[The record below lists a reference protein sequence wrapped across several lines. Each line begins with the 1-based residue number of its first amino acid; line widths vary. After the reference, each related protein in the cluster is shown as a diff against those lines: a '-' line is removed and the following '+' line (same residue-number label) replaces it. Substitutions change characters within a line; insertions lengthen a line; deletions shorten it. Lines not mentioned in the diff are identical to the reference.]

1 MPESRWNDRE
11 GRFEIDRD
19 RDFDEERGYG
29 YDASR
34 ADGRRQDRYEGG
46 DWRDR
51 YAAREQR
58 SYGEPRHRSSGGGA
72 SGRAELR
79 RAVSQGGDIG
89 YGTIRSGSDYASGRG
104 YRAPGDYGQV
114 GGFDFGGSTADYGGG
129 GYRGDAPDYGDRAY
143 FDRGRERNYYTD
155 GPYPEGGGRGRHD
168 REHWAY
174 ARHPRDRH
182 DEDRGWFDRARDEV
196 SAWMG
201 DHDAQRRREHDAAL
215 RADHRGRGPKGYRR
229 SDERIREDV
238 SDRLTDD
245 GWLDASAI
253 EVAVKDGEVTLS
265 GTVHARDDKRRAELL
280 AESVSGVDNVQN
292 NLRLDRGTE
301 TRTGDWSLQGN
312 APQQGVTGKA

>member
-34 ADGRRQDRYEGG
+34 RQERYEGG

-58 SYGEPRHRSSGGGA
+58 SYGEPRHQS

-79 RAVSQGGDIG
+79 RAISQGGDIG
-89 YGTIRSGSDYASGRG
+89 YGSIRSGSDYASGRG

-129 GYRGDAPDYGDRAY
+129 GYRGEAPDYGDRAY
-143 FDRGRERNYYTD
+143 FDRRHERERNYYTD
-155 GPYPEGGGRGRHD
+155 GPGRGRHGHD
-168 REHWAY
+168 QGREHWAY
-174 ARHPRDRH
+174 ARHPREADRY
-182 DEDRGWFDRARDEV
+182 DDRGWFERARDEV

-201 DHDAQRRREHDAAL
+201 DHDAQRRREHDAAI

-253 EVAVKDGEVTLS
+253 EVVVKDGEVTLS

-292 NLRLDRGTE
+292 NLRLDRGPE
-301 TRTGDWSLQGN
+301 ARSGDWTLQGN
-312 APQQGVTGKA
+312 APQQGVSGKA

>member
-19 RDFDEERGYG
+19 RDFDNERGYG

-34 ADGRRQDRYEGG
+34 QQDRYARDP

-58 SYGEPRHRSSGGGA
+58 TYGEPRYRSSGGG
-72 SGRAELR
+72 ELR

-89 YGTIRSGSDYASGRG
+89 YGSIRSGSDYASGRG

-114 GGFDFGGSTADYGGG
+114 GGFDFGGSSADYGGG
-129 GYRGDAPDYGDRAY
+129 AYRGDAPDYGDRA
-143 FDRGRERNYYTD
+143 FFEHRRDRGYHE
-155 GPYPEGGGRGRHD
+155 GRGRHD
-168 REHWAY
+168 RDHGAY
-174 ARHPRDRH
+174 ARRSREDH
-182 DEDRGWFDRARDEV
+182 EDRGWFERARDEV

-201 DHDAQRRREHDAAL
+201 DHDAQRRREYDAAV
-215 RADHRGRGPKGYRR
+215 RGDHRGRGPKGYRR
-229 SDERIREDV
+229 SDERIRDDV

-245 GWLDASAI
+245 GWLDASSI
-253 EVAVKDGEVTLS
+253 EVSVKDGEVTLS

-292 NLRLDRGTE
+292 NLRLDRGGEARNT
-301 TRTGDWSLQGN
+301 DWTLQGG
-312 APQQGVTGKA
+312 ASQQGVSGKA

>member
-34 ADGRRQDRYEGG
+34 RHERHEGG

-58 SYGEPRHRSSGGGA
+58 SYGEPRHRSSGHRSSGG
-72 SGRAELR
+72 AELR
-79 RAVSQGGDIG
+79 RAISQGGDIG
-89 YGTIRSGSDYASGRG
+89 YGSIRSGSDYASGRG

-129 GYRGDAPDYGDRAY
+129 GYRGEAPDYGDRAY
-143 FDRGRERNYYTD
+143 FDRRHEHERNYYTD
-155 GPYPEGGGRGRHD
+155 GPGRGRYGYD
-168 REHWAY
+168 QGREHWAY
-174 ARHPRDRH
+174 ARHPRDR
-182 DEDRGWFDRARDEV
+182 DDDRGWFDRARDEV

-201 DHDAQRRREHDAAL
+201 DHDAQRRREHDAAV

-292 NLRLDRGTE
+292 NLRLDRGPE
-301 TRTGDWSLQGN
+301 ARSGDWALQGN
-312 APQQGVTGKA
+312 APQQGLSGKA

>member
-19 RDFDEERGYG
+19 RDFDDERGYG

-34 ADGRRQDRYEGG
+34 RQDRYAQDP

-58 SYGEPRHRSSGGGA
+58 SYGEPRHRSSG
-72 SGRAELR
+72 RAELR

-89 YGTIRSGSDYASGRG
+89 YGSIRSGSDYASGRG

-129 GYRGDAPDYGDRAY
+129 GYRGEAPDYGDRAY
-143 FDRGRERNYYTD
+143 FDRRHERERNYYTD
-155 GPYPEGGGRGRHD
+155 GPGRGRHD

-174 ARHPRDRH
+174 ARHPRDSH

-201 DHDAQRRREHDAAL
+201 DHDAQRRREHDAAI

-245 GWLDASAI
+245 GWLDASSI

-292 NLRLDRGTE
+292 NLRLDRGPE
-301 TRTGDWSLQGN
+301 ARSGDWSLQGN
-312 APQQGVTGKA
+312 APQQGVSGKA

>member
-34 ADGRRQDRYEGG
+34 TDGRRQDRYEGG

-58 SYGEPRHRSSGGGA
+58 SYGEPRHRSSG
-72 SGRAELR
+72 RAELR

-89 YGTIRSGSDYASGRG
+89 YGAIRSGSDYASGRG

-114 GGFDFGGSTADYGGG
+114 GGFDFGGSSADYGGG
-129 GYRGDAPDYGDRAY
+129 GYRGDTPDYGDRAY

-155 GPYPEGGGRGRHD
+155 GPYPEGRGRGRHD

-201 DHDAQRRREHDAAL
+201 DHDAQRRREHDAAV

-292 NLRLDRGTE
+292 NLRLDRGPE
-301 TRTGDWSLQGN
+301 ARTGDWTLQGN
-312 APQQGVTGKA
+312 APQQGVSGKA

>member
-19 RDFDEERGYG
+19 RDFDDERGYG

-34 ADGRRQDRYEGG
+34 RQDRYAQDP

-58 SYGEPRHRSSGGGA
+58 SYGEPRHRSSGHR
-72 SGRAELR
+72 SGSAELR
-79 RAVSQGGDIG
+79 RAISQGGDIG
-89 YGTIRSGSDYASGRG
+89 YGSIRSGSDYASGRG

-129 GYRGDAPDYGDRAY
+129 GYRGEAPDYGDRAY
-143 FDRGRERNYYTD
+143 FDRRHERERNYYTD
-155 GPYPEGGGRGRHD
+155 GPGRGRHD
-168 REHWAY
+168 YGHGREHWAY

-182 DEDRGWFDRARDEV
+182 DDDRGWFERARDEV

-201 DHDAQRRREHDAAL
+201 DHDAQRRREHDAAV

-245 GWLDASAI
+245 GWLDASFI

-301 TRTGDWSLQGN
+301 ARSGDWTLQGN

>member
-11 GRFEIDRD
+11 GRFEIDRE
-19 RDFDEERGYG
+19 RDFDDERGYG

-34 ADGRRQDRYEGG
+34 RDGARGEDR

-58 SYGEPRHRSSGGGA
+58 SYGEPRHRSSGRG
-72 SGRAELR
+72 ELR

-129 GYRGDAPDYGDRAY
+129 GYRGEAPDYGDRAY
-143 FDRGRERNYYTD
+143 FERRHERERNYYTD
-155 GPYPEGGGRGRHD
+155 GPGRGRHEHAHGRPSHD
-168 REHWAY
+168 RPSH
-174 ARHPRDRH
+174 DRY
-182 DEDRGWFDRARDEV
+182 DDDRGWFDRARDEV

-253 EVAVKDGEVTLS
+253 EVLVKDGEITLN

-280 AESVSGVDNVQN
+280 AESVSGVDHVQN
-292 NLRLDRGTE
+292 NLRLDRGVE
-301 TRTGDWSLQGN
+301 AKTGDWSLQGN

>member
-19 RDFDEERGYG
+19 REFDQERGYG

-34 ADGRRQDRYEGG
+34 RDENR

-58 SYGEPRHRSSGGGA
+58 TYGEPRHRSSGG
-72 SGRAELR
+72 AELR

-89 YGTIRSGSDYASGRG
+89 YGSIRSGGDYAPGRG

-114 GGFDFGGSTADYGGG
+114 GGFDFGGSTGDYGGG
-129 GYRGDAPDYGDRAY
+129 SYRGDAPDYGDRTY
-143 FDRGRERNYYTD
+143 FERRGERDRGYGYGE
-155 GPYPEGGGRGRHD
+155 GRGRYD
-168 REHWAY
+168 RDAGAY
-174 ARHPRDRH
+174 GRRSREDH
-182 DEDRGWFDRARDEV
+182 EDRGWFERARDEV

-201 DHDAQRRREHDAAL
+201 DHDAQRRREYDAAV
-215 RADHRGRGPKGYRR
+215 RGDHRGRGPKGYRR
-229 SDERIREDV
+229 SDERIRDDV
-238 SDRLTDD
+238 SDCLTDD
-245 GWLDASAI
+245 GWLDASSI

-280 AESVSGVDNVQN
+280 AESVSGVDHVQN
-292 NLRLDRGTE
+292 NLRLDRGVE
-301 TRTGDWSLQGN
+301 AKSGDWSMQGS
-312 APQQGVTGKA
+312 APQQGLSGKA

>member
-19 RDFDEERGYG
+19 RDFDDERGYG

-34 ADGRRQDRYEGG
+34 RHDRYTQDP

-58 SYGEPRHRSSGGGA
+58 SYGEPRHRSSG
-72 SGRAELR
+72 RAELR
-79 RAVSQGGDIG
+79 RAISQGGDIG
-89 YGTIRSGSDYASGRG
+89 YGSIRSGSDYASGRG

-129 GYRGDAPDYGDRAY
+129 GYRGEAPDYGDRAY
-143 FDRGRERNYYTD
+143 FDRGRERERNYYTD
-155 GPYPEGGGRGRHD
+155 GPGRGRYD

-201 DHDAQRRREHDAAL
+201 DHDAQRRREHDAAV

-292 NLRLDRGTE
+292 NLRLDRGPE
-301 TRTGDWSLQGN
+301 AKAGDWTLQGN
-312 APQQGVTGKA
+312 APQQGLSGKA